1 MSTEANISK
10 VIQLLNI
17 GDVVTHHRHGQG
29 EVLFERDSTAVVRF
43 LHGLEELRT
52 TELTRVLGLVAAVK
66 ARVVSPTDEVVLRA
80 QALAIRSVNDAWG
93 VFSKSRI
100 SLLPHQLWVCH
111 RALRTWPIR
120 KLVADDVGMGK
131 TIEAGLILWPLLAKG
146 AVRRLLI
153 LTPAKLVEQ
162 WQERLRQM
170 FDIRLSMYRPEVD
183 TPKADFWST
192 HNMVVASLPTLRADN
207 NGRHERL
214 LDAPEW
220 DMVMVDE
227 AHHLYADESGKKTLS
242 LQLVERLQE
251 KGKISSC
258 VLFTGT
264 PHRGKD
270 YGFWSLMGL
279 LDKRF
284 GPKISEE
291 LMLEA
296 LPSFLIR
303 NAKQK
308 ATDMAG
314 VRLFQPIKQY
324 PETFSYS
331 PEESIFYALMTDFIQ
346 AGKAYASELSEKQKG
361 QVILVL
367 IALQKLASSSVAAVR
382 GALEARQ
389 GRMDAEAERIRR
401 ELSDDSDDPDADEL
415 QRTLQHWAKEGRQGQ
430 IKLME
435 DESRHLD
442 ELLAAARAVT
452 VETRITRIIQII
464 QERFPDQSVL
474 LFTEYKKTQA
484 LMMSALMARYGADSV
499 GFINGDSRLDRVVLP
514 TGSVVTKIA
523 ARDSTCDAFNA
534 GKIRFLISTEA
545 GGEGIDLQERCS
557 ALIHIDL
564 PWNPMRLHQRVGRL
578 NRYGQK
584 NEVEV
589 VSLRN
594 PDTVEGMIWGKL
606 ESKLAAIMQAL
617 GAAMDEPEDLLQLV
631 LGMASPGF
639 FNDIFSEAKD
649 IPKEKLSAWFDEKS
663 STFGGASAV
672 ETVTKLVGHSQSFDL
687 SGLKD
692 VPPIDLPA
700 LKPFFMNMLAHS
712 GRRPKDEG
720 ETIAFKTPEKWLNHP
735 AIKRDYSG
743 MSFDRNMKPGEK
755 KDLIGVGHPLVMR
768 AIRDAED
775 FTGTVAFARGLACP
789 ILIFQIFDRIT
800 DNSSHVREVL
810 VGIKAKDNENEFLK
824 DWQLLVILNEI
835 GLNSMEC
842 QLPDLSF
849 ALSWIDIAKDL
860 VYEKIADLDL
870 PFSVPD
876 VREII
881 LLWPHNLIN
890 QSVLVPA

>member
-1 MSTEANISK
+1 MNKMNTENNFSQVTPVLTA
-10 VIQLLNI
+10 
-17 GDVVTHHRHGQG
+17 GDVVIHPRHGQG
-29 EVLFERDSTAVVRF
+29 EVLFGRNLTTVVRF

-52 TELTRVLGLVAAVK
+52 TELTRVQGLLAAVK
-66 ARVVSPTDEVVLRA
+66 SGTVSPTVEVVLRA

-131 TIEAGLILWPLLAKG
+131 TIEAGLILWPLVAKG

-162 WQERLRQM
+162 WQERLRTM
-170 FDIRLSMYRPEVD
+170 FDIRLSIYRPEVD

-192 HNMVVASLPTLRADN
+192 HNTVVASLPTLRADN
-207 NGRHERL
+207 NGRHDRL

-242 LQLVERLQE
+242 LQLVEHLQE
-251 KGKISSC
+251 RGKINSC
-258 VLFTGT
+258 VLFSGT

-270 YGFWSLMGL
+270 YGFWSLMGV

-284 GPKISEE
+284 GPKRPEA

-324 PETFSYS
+324 PETFKYS
-331 PEESIFYALMTDFIQ
+331 PEEALFYALMTDFIQ

-401 ELSDDSDDPDADEL
+401 ELSDDFDDPDADEV
-415 QRTLQHWAKEGRQGQ
+415 QRTLQQWAKEGRQGQ

-442 ELLAAARAVT
+442 ELLNAARSV
-452 VETRITRIIQII
+452 VHETRIDRIVQII
-464 QERFPDQSVL
+464 EERFSDQPVL

-484 LMMSALMARYGADSV
+484 LMMSALMARYGANCV
-499 GFINGDSRLDRVVLP
+499 GFINGDNRLDRVILP
-514 TGSVVTKIA
+514 TGMIITKVA
-523 ARDSTCDAFNA
+523 ARDATCDAFNA
-534 GKIRFLISTEA
+534 GKLRFLISTEA
-545 GGEGIDLQERCS
+545 GGEGIDLQQRCS

-584 NEVEV
+584 RAVEV

-594 PDTVEGMIWGKL
+594 PDTVEGLIWGKL
-606 ESKLAAIMQAL
+606 ETKLGSIMQAL

-631 LGMASPGF
+631 LGMTSPGF
-639 FNDIFSEAKD
+639 FDEIFSQAKD
-649 IPKEKLSAWFDEKS
+649 IPKEKLSAWFDEKTR
-663 STFGGASAV
+663 TFGGASAV

-700 LKPFFMNMLAHS
+700 LKPFFMNTLAYN
-712 GRRPKDEG
+712 GRRPKDDG
-720 ETIAFKTPEKWLNHP
+720 ETISFKTPEKWLNHP
-735 AIKRDYSG
+735 AIKRDYSA
-743 MSFDRNMKPGEK
+743 MSFDRSIRPDQRA
-755 KDLIGVGHPLVMR
+755 DLMGVGHPLVAR
-768 AIRDAED
+768 AMQQAEG
-775 FTGTVAFARGLACP
+775 FTGAFAIARNLEYP
-789 ILIFQIFDRIT
+789 ILIFQISDRVT
-800 DNSSHVREVL
+800 DGSSHVQDVL
-810 VGIKAKDNENEFLK
+810 VGLTENTSENGFLK
-824 DWQLLVILNEI
+824 DWQLLLILNEI
-835 GLNSMEC
+835 ELGDVAKSR
-842 QLPDLSF
+842 LPDPSLVF
-849 ALSWIDIAKDL
+849 DWIETAKNE
-860 VYEKIADLDL
+860 VHGHMVKLDL
-870 PFSVPD
+870 PFAVPE
-876 VREII
+876 VRELI
-881 LLWPHNLIN
+881 LLWPYKLAI
-890 QSVLVPA
+890 SSI

>member
-1 MSTEANISK
+1 MNTETGGMFHSRA
-10 VIQLLNI
+10 LTA
-17 GDVVTHHRHGQG
+17 GDTVVHPRHGQG
-29 EVLFERDSTAVVRF
+29 EVLFARDLTTVVRF

-52 TELTRVLGLVAAVK
+52 TELTQVLGLLAAVQSGT
-66 ARVVSPTDEVVLRA
+66 VSPTAEVVLRA
-80 QALAIRSVNDAWG
+80 QSLAIRSVNDAWG
-93 VFSKSRI
+93 IFSRSRI

-170 FDIRLSMYRPEVD
+170 FDIRLSMYRPDVD
-183 TPKADFWST
+183 TPKADYWST

-207 NGRHERL
+207 KGRHERL

-227 AHHLYADESGKKTLS
+227 AHHLYADENGKKTLS
-242 LQLVERLQE
+242 LQLMERLQE
-251 KGKISSC
+251 AGKIKSC

-270 YGFWSLMGL
+270 FGFWSLMGL

-284 GPKISEE
+284 GPKRPER
-291 LMLEA
+291 LMLDA

-308 ATDMAG
+308 ATDMEG
-314 VRLFQPIKQY
+314 VRLFQPVKQY

-331 PEESIFYALMTDFIQ
+331 AEEALFYELMTHFIQ
-346 AGKAYASELSEKQKG
+346 AGKAYANALSEKQKG

-389 GRMDAEAERIRR
+389 GRMDAQAERIRR
-401 ELSDDSDDPDADEL
+401 ELSDDSDDPDADESQRLL
-415 QRTLQHWAKEGRQGQ
+415 QQWAKEGRQGQ

-435 DESRHLD
+435 DESKHLD
-442 ELLAAARAVT
+442 ELLMAARAV
-452 VETRITRIIQII
+452 VHETRISRIVQII
-464 QERFPDQSVL
+464 EERFSDRSVL

-484 LMMSALMARYGADSV
+484 LMMSALMAHYGADCV
-499 GFINGDSRLDRVVLP
+499 GFINGDNRLDGVVVP
-514 TGSVVTKIA
+514 TGKVVTKTA
-523 ARDSTCDAFNA
+523 ARDTTCDAFNA
-534 GKIRFLISTEA
+534 GKLRFLISTEA
-545 GGEGIDLQERCS
+545 GGEGIDLQESCS
-557 ALIHIDL
+557 ALIHIDQ

-584 NEVEV
+584 RAVEV

-606 ESKLAAIMQAL
+606 ESKLASIMQAL

-631 LGMASPGF
+631 LGMTSPGF
-639 FNDIFSEAKD
+639 FDEIFSQAKE
-649 IPKEKLSAWFDEKS
+649 IPKEGLSAWFDEKS
-663 STFGGASAV
+663 RTFGGDSAV
-672 ETVTKLVGHSQSFDL
+672 EAVTRLVGHSQSFDL

-700 LKPFFMNMLAHS
+700 LKPFFLGSLINN
-712 GRRPKDEG
+712 GRRPKADG
-720 ETIAFKTPEKWLNHP
+720 DFISFKTPEKWLNHP
-735 AIKRDYSG
+735 AIRREYGG
-743 MSFDRNMKPGEK
+743 MTFDRKIKSNEK
-755 KDLIGVGHPLVMR
+755 SDLVGVGHPLVTQ
-768 AIRDAED
+768 ALRDAEGY
-775 FTGTVAFARGLACP
+775 TGTVAIARGLEFP
-789 ILIFQIFDRIT
+789 IVVFQVSDRVT
-800 DNSSHVREVL
+800 DSSSHVQEVL
-810 VGIKAKDNENEFLK
+810 VGIAVKSDGNEFLK
-824 DWQLLVILNEI
+824 DWQLLLLLNELSTSDVA
-835 GLNSMEC
+835 GCPAM
-842 QLPDLSF
+842 LPPS
-849 ALSWIDIAKDL
+849 ATGWIQEAKDL
-860 VYEKIADLDL
+860 VSAQIPKLDL
-870 PFSVPD
+870 PFVVPD
-876 VREII
+876 IRELI
-881 LLWPHNLIN
+881 LLLSD
-890 QSVLVPA
+890 QVTEGSTF

>member
-1 MSTEANISK
+1 MNTDAGGMFNSRALAS
-10 VIQLLNI
+10 
-17 GDVVTHHRHGQG
+17 GDTVAHPRHGRG
-29 EVLFERDSTAVVRF
+29 EVLFARDLTTVVRF

-52 TELTRVLGLVAAVK
+52 TELTPVLGLLAAVQSGT
-66 ARVVSPTDEVVLRA
+66 VSPTAEVVLRA

-93 VFSKSRI
+93 IFARSRI

-170 FDIRLSMYRPEVD
+170 FDIRLSMYRPDVD
-183 TPKADFWST
+183 TPKADYWST

-207 NGRHERL
+207 KGRHERL

-227 AHHLYADESGKKTLS
+227 AHHLYADENGKKTLS
-242 LQLVERLQE
+242 LQLMERLQDA
-251 KGKISSC
+251 GKIKSC

-270 YGFWSLMGL
+270 FGFWSLMGL
-279 LDKRF
+279 FDKRF
-284 GPKISEE
+284 GPKKSDS
-291 LMLEA
+291 LMLDA

-308 ATDMAG
+308 ATDMEGA
-314 VRLFQPIKQY
+314 RLFQPVKQY

-331 PEESIFYALMTDFIQ
+331 AEESLFYELMTHFIL
-346 AGKAYASELSEKQKG
+346 AGKAYANELSEKQKG

-401 ELSDDSDDPDADEL
+401 ELSDDSDDPDADESQRLL
-415 QRTLQHWAKEGRQGQ
+415 QQWAKEGRQGQ

-435 DESRHLD
+435 DESKHLD
-442 ELLAAARAVT
+442 ELLIAARAV
-452 VETRITRIIQII
+452 VHETRIFRIVQIVE
-464 QERFPDQSVL
+464 ERFSDQSVL

-484 LMMSALMARYGADSV
+484 LMMSALMARYGADCV
-499 GFINGDSRLDRVVLP
+499 GFINGDNRLDGVVLP
-514 TGSVVTKIA
+514 TGKVVTKAA
-523 ARDSTCDAFNA
+523 ARDATCDAFNA
-534 GKIRFLISTEA
+534 GKLRFLISTEA

-584 NEVEV
+584 RAVEV

-606 ESKLAAIMQAL
+606 ESKLASIMQAL

-631 LGMASPGF
+631 LGMTSPGF
-639 FNDIFSEAKD
+639 FDEIFSQAKD
-649 IPKEKLSAWFDEKS
+649 VPKEKLTAWFDEKS
-663 STFGGASAV
+663 RTFGGDSAV
-672 ETVTKLVGHSQSFDL
+672 ETVTRLVGHSQSFDL

-700 LKPFFMNMLAHS
+700 LKPFFLGSLSNN
-712 GRRPKDEG
+712 GRRPKADG
-720 ETIAFKTPEKWLNHP
+720 DAISFKTPEKWLNHP
-735 AIKRDYSG
+735 AIRRDYSG
-743 MSFDRNMKPGEK
+743 MTFDRKIKSNEK
-755 KDLIGVGHPLVMR
+755 SDLVGVGHPLVTQ
-768 AIRDAED
+768 ALRDAEG
-775 FTGTVAFARGLACP
+775 FTGTVAIARGLEFP
-789 ILIFQIFDRIT
+789 IIVFQISDRVT
-800 DNSSHVREVL
+800 DSSSHVQEVL
-810 VGIKAKDNENEFLK
+810 VGIAVKDDGNEFLK
-824 DWQLLVILNEI
+824 DWQLLLLLNELST
-835 GLNSMEC
+835 GDVAGCSAV
-842 QLPDLSF
+842 LPPS
-849 ALSWIDIAKDL
+849 ATGWIQEATDSVSAQIPK
-860 VYEKIADLDL
+860 LDL
-870 PFSVPD
+870 PFAVPD
-876 VREII
+876 IRELI
-881 LLWPHNLIN
+881 LLLPTN
-890 QSVLVPA
+890 QVTGGSTL

>member
-1 MSTEANISK
+1 MNQMNTEVNFSK
-10 VIQLLNI
+10 ATPVLNA
-17 GDVVTHHRHGQG
+17 GDVVIHPRHGQG
-29 EVLFERDSTAVVRF
+29 EVLFGRDLTTVVRF

-52 TELTRVLGLVAAVK
+52 TELTRVLGLLAAVK
-66 ARVVSPTDEVVLRA
+66 SGTVSPTAEVVLRA

-131 TIEAGLILWPLLAKG
+131 TIEAGLILWPLVAKG

-162 WQERLRQM
+162 WQERLRTM

-192 HNMVVASLPTLRADN
+192 HNTVVASLPTLRADN
-207 NGRHERL
+207 NGRHDRL

-227 AHHLYADESGKKTLS
+227 AHHLYADETGKKTLS
-242 LQLVERLQE
+242 LQLLERLQE
-251 KGKISSC
+251 KGKINSC

-270 YGFWSLMGL
+270 YGFWSLMGV

-284 GPKISEE
+284 GPKRPEA

-296 LPSFLIR
+296 LPLFLIR

-308 ATDMAG
+308 ATNMSG

-331 PEESIFYALMTDFIQ
+331 PKEALFYALMTSFIQ
-346 AGKAYASELSEKQKG
+346 VGKAYASELSEKQKG

-415 QRTLQHWAKEGRQGQ
+415 QRALQQWAKEGRQGQ

-435 DESRHLD
+435 DESHHLD
-442 ELLAAARAVT
+442 ELLVAARAVGH
-452 VETRITRIIQII
+452 ETRITRIIQII
-464 QERFPDQSVL
+464 EQRFANQSVL

-484 LMMSALMARYGADSV
+484 LMMSALIARYGADCV
-499 GFINGDSRLDRVVLP
+499 GFINGDNRLDRVVLP
-514 TGSVVTKIA
+514 NGTMTTRVA
-523 ARDSTCDAFNA
+523 ARDATCDAFNA
-534 GKIRFLISTEA
+534 GKLRFLISTEA
-545 GGEGIDLQERCS
+545 GGEGIDLQQRCS

-578 NRYGQK
+578 NRIGQK
-584 NEVEV
+584 HAVEV

-606 ESKLAAIMQAL
+606 ETKLGAIMQAL

-631 LGMASPGF
+631 LGMTSPGF
-639 FNDIFSEAKD
+639 FDEIFSQAKD
-649 IPKEKLSAWFDEKS
+649 IPKEKLSAWFDEKTR
-663 STFGGASAV
+663 TFGGASAV
-672 ETVTKLVGHSQSFDL
+672 DTVTKLVGHSQSFDL

-700 LKPFFMNMLAHS
+700 LKPFFMNMLAYN
-712 GRRPKDEG
+712 GRRPKADG
-720 ETIAFKTPEKWLNHP
+720 DTISFKTPEKWLNHP

-743 MSFDRNMKPGEK
+743 MTFDRMIKPGQQT
-755 KDLIGVGHPLVMR
+755 DLVGVGHPLVTR
-768 AIRDAED
+768 AISDAES
-775 FTGTVAFARGLACP
+775 FTGTFTIVNKLDYP
-789 ILIFQIFDRIT
+789 VLILKIT
-800 DNSSHVREVL
+800 DRVTDGSSHVQEVL
-810 VGIKAKDNENEFLK
+810 VGMADIAGQNRFLK
-824 DWQLLVILNEI
+824 DWELLQLFNEI
-835 GLNSMEC
+835 DTSDVVNSQPEFSSVLC
-842 QLPDLSF
+842 
-849 ALSWIDIAKDL
+849 WIEKAKDDIHQHIAK
-860 VYEKIADLDL
+860 LDL
-870 PFSVPD
+870 PFAVPD
-876 VREII
+876 VRELIC
-881 LLWPHNLIN
+881 LWPR
-890 QSVLVPA
+890 

>member
-1 MSTEANISK
+1 MNTEDNFPDATPS
-10 VIQLLNI
+10 LTA
-17 GDVVTHHRHGQG
+17 GDVVIHPRHGQG
-29 EVLFERDSTAVVRF
+29 EVLFARDLTTVVRF

-52 TELTRVLGLVAAVK
+52 SELVRVLGLLSAVK
-66 ARVVSPTDEVVLRA
+66 SGFVSPTAEVVLRA

-131 TIEAGLILWPLLAKG
+131 TIEAGLILWPLVAKG

-162 WQERLRQM
+162 WQERLRTM

-192 HNMVVASLPTLRADN
+192 HNSVVASLPTLRADN

-251 KGKISSC
+251 RGKINSC

-270 YGFWSLMGL
+270 YGFWSLMGV

-284 GPKISEE
+284 GPKRPEA

-296 LPSFLIR
+296 LPLFLIR

-308 ATDMAG
+308 ATDMEG
-314 VRLFQPIKQY
+314 VRLFQPVKQY

-331 PEESIFYALMTDFIQ
+331 PEEALFYALMTDFIQ
-346 AGKAYASELSEKQKG
+346 AGKAYASELSEKQRG

-401 ELSDDSDDPDADEL
+401 ELSDDSDDPEADEL
-415 QRTLQHWAKEGRQGQ
+415 QRTLQQWAKEGRQGQ

-435 DESRHLD
+435 DESRHLE
-442 ELLAAARAVT
+442 ELLNAARSVEH
-452 VETRITRIIQII
+452 ETRIDRIIQII
-464 QERFPDQSVL
+464 DQRFADQSVL

-484 LMMSALMARYGADSV
+484 LMMSALMARYGTDCV
-499 GFINGDSRLDRVVLP
+499 GFINGDNRLDRVTLP
-514 TGSVVTKIA
+514 SGTMTTKVA
-523 ARDSTCDAFNA
+523 ARDATCDAFNA

-545 GGEGIDLQERCS
+545 GGEGIDLQQRCS

-584 NEVEV
+584 HAVEV

-606 ESKLAAIMQAL
+606 ETKLGAIMQAL

-631 LGMASPGF
+631 LGMTSPGF
-639 FNDIFSEAKD
+639 FDEVFSQAKD
-649 IPKEKLSAWFDEKS
+649 ISKEKLSSWFDEKTR
-663 STFGGASAV
+663 TFGGASAID
-672 ETVTKLVGHSQSFDL
+672 TVTKLVGHSQSFDL

-700 LKPFFMNMLAHS
+700 LKPFFMNMLAYN
-712 GRRPKDEG
+712 GRRPKHEG
-720 ETIAFKTPEKWLNHP
+720 QNISFKTPEKWLNHP
-735 AIKRDYSG
+735 AIRRDYTG
-743 MSFDRNMKPGEK
+743 MTFDRAIKPNQQG
-755 KDLIGVGHPLVMR
+755 DLVGVGHPLVTRAMR
-768 AIRDAED
+768 EADS
-775 FTGTVAFARGLACP
+775 FTGGVAIARGLEYP
-789 ILIFQIFDRIT
+789 VLILQICDRVT
-800 DNSSHVREVL
+800 DGSSHVQEIL
-810 VGIKAKDNENEFLK
+810 VGVEAKTNGNCFLK
-824 DWQLLVILNEI
+824 DWQLLLIMNEI
-835 GLNSMEC
+835 GMGDVIKSS
-842 QLPDLSF
+842 LPDSSF
-849 ALSWIDIAKDL
+849 LLNWIETAKAEVYGHL
-860 VYEKIADLDL
+860 VNLDL
-870 PFSVPD
+870 PFAVPE
-876 VREII
+876 VRELI
-881 LLWPHNLIN
+881 LMWPCNFEV
-890 QSVLVPA
+890 SVT